1 MLRQSWIMTDL
12 PASSTDALCW
22 DWNGTLLDD
31 VGVARAA
38 MDLLLAG
45 RGLRGFVDEA
55 AYRRVF
61 GFPIRDFYE
70 RVGIGGADFVAAADE
85 YLARFAVDVET
96 AALHPDAL
104 QTLEAVH
111 ALGVE
116 QVLISAT
123 PEAVLE
129 RQLAPHALTHYFSG
143 VHGITD
149 VYHASKEQV
158 VGSWLAGSGHHPS
171 RVVMVGD
178 TNHDE
183 EIAELLGVRFVRFR
197 NGHQDPPVHG
207 RHPVIDGLSELVP
220 ELTRGNSDD

>member
-1 MLRQSWIMTDL
+1 MTDI
-12 PASSTDALCW
+12 STTTIDAVCW

-38 MDLLLAG
+38 MDLVLAG
-45 RGLRGFVDEA
+45 RGLPGFVDEA

-70 RVGIGGADFVAAADE
+70 RVGIGGVDFVAAADE
-85 YLARFAVDVET
+85 YLARFAVGVET
-96 AALHPDAL
+96 ASLHPDAL
-104 QTLEAVH
+104 QTLEAVD

-129 RQLAPHALTHYFSG
+129 RQLAPHALTRHFSG
-143 VHGITD
+143 VHGLTD

-158 VGSWLAGSGHHPS
+158 VGSWLAASGHRPS

-197 NGHQDPPVHG
+197 KGHQEPPAHG

-220 ELTRGNSDD
+220 ELTRDPGD